1 MHLERLDLNLLV
13 ALNALLTEQGV
24 TRAADR
30 LCISQPAMSGALM
43 RLREHFEDPLIIRA
57 GRTMVLTPFAADLAP
72 QVGELLSAIG
82 EVARRRPGFNPAT
95 SDRSFTVVAS
105 DYAHAL
111 FLPGALRRIMAC
123 APNVSIITELRRA
136 DHDERIARGL
146 IDAYIVPKAM
156 QSLGQPSQAL
166 FEDEYVVIVW
176 RDSDAV
182 GDSLSLE
189 NYLELSHAVRGNSNT
204 SAYGSG
210 DEQRMRELGYQRK
223 VVLRVPTFEMLPR
236 AVVGTRLI
244 ATMQRRLAEISA
256 RQHALRILPHP
267 LPMPRLE
274 LIMQWPALRQED
286 PGGIWLRGI
295 LAESAREE
303 FGS

>member
-1 MHLERLDLNLLV
+1 MNLERLDLNLLV
-13 ALNALLTEQGV
+13 ALDVLLVEQSV
-24 TRAADR
+24 TRAAGK

-43 RLREHFEDPLIIRA
+43 RLREHFDDPLIIRA

-72 QVGELLSAIG
+72 SVRELLEAIS
-82 EVARRRPGFNPAT
+82 EVARRRPGFDPAT

-105 DYAHAL
+105 DYAQSL
-111 FLPGALRRIMAC
+111 FLPGALRRIMSC

-156 QSLGQPSQAL
+156 RSPAQPSQAL

-176 RDSDAV
+176 RDNDVV
-182 GDSLSLE
+182 GDALTLAT
-189 NYLELSHAVRGNSNT
+189 YLELSHAVRGNGT
-204 SAYGSG
+204 PGFYGSG

-244 ATMQRRLAEISA
+244 ATMQRRLAEIAA
-256 RQHALRILPHP
+256 RQHALRIFPHP

-274 LIMQWPALRQED
+274 LILQWPSLREED
-286 PGGIWLRGI
+286 PGGRWLRSI
-295 LAESAREE
+295 LVESAQEE
-303 FGS
+303 FGR

>member
-1 MHLERLDLNLLV
+1 MHLDRLDLNLLV
-13 ALNALLTEQGV
+13 ALNALLTEQSV
-24 TRAADR
+24 TRAAGK
-30 LCISQPAMSGALM
+30 LCITQPAMSGALL
-43 RLREHFEDPLIIRA
+43 RLREHFEDPLITRVGRA
-57 GRTMVLTPFAADLAP
+57 MVLTPFAADLVP
-72 QVGELLSAIG
+72 LVQQLLETIG

-111 FLPGALRRIMAC
+111 FLPGALRRIMDC

-136 DHDERIARGL
+136 DHNERIARGL

-156 QSLGQPSQAL
+156 QSPGQPSQAL
-166 FEDEYVVIVW
+166 FEDEYVVVVC
-176 RDSDAV
+176 RDNDAV
-182 GDSLSLE
+182 GEALTLE
-189 NYLELSHAVRGNSNT
+189 SYLELSHAVRGNPDL
-204 SAYGSG
+204 SAYSSG

-256 RQHALRILPHP
+256 RQHALRIFPHP

-274 LIMQWPALRQED
+274 LILQWPALRQED
-286 PGGIWLRGI
+286 PGGRWLRTI
-295 LAESAREE
+295 LVESAQAE